1 MLIDKG
7 ITANEVITIRT
18 TGGDEVLGKLV
29 EETQDSY
36 VVSKPLLLAANQKGV
51 GLVPMLFTVNPD
63 KDIKIMKS
71 SVMAVAPTDTD
82 FAKQYTQS
90 TTGIALG

>member
-1 MLIDKG
+1 MLINKG

-51 GLVPMLFTVNPD
+51 GL
-63 KDIKIMKS
+63 
-71 SVMAVAPTDTD
+71 
-82 FAKQYTQS
+82 Y
-90 TTGIALG
+90 